1 MIFFLACLSG
11 LLAQD
16 VRVEAVLDSSKMRI
30 GEQVNVDIYV
40 NYDARLKNLVVS
52 WPQIADTLGHKVEV
66 ISASGIDTTFP
77 KESNSPRIFQHQR
90 ITVSVYDSGYYAIP
104 PLRFVLDNDST
115 KSLYTNP
122 LLLEVHTV
130 PTDTSASKIK
140 DIKPPMEE
148 KFNWRWYLK
157 YAYWILGVLV
167 LIALIV
173 LITLYIARKNR
184 KVIAEPEKPKVPPHV
199 TALEA
204 LERIKQEQI
213 WKEGKVKE
221 YYSAISD
228 TVRLYIEGRFNSN
241 ALESTTDE
249 IMTAFR
255 SIVIDQESKDRLRQ
269 LLMLSDLVKFAK
281 MTPIEQEHELTLRNA
296 FDFVNGTKREEA
308 TPQPVQPAAGN
319 TKSI

>member
-1 MIFFLACLSG
+1 M
-11 LLAQD
+11 AQD

-40 NYDARLKNLVVS
+40 NYDARLKNLIVA
-52 WPQIADTLGHKVEV
+52 WPQITDTIGHKVEV
-66 ISASGIDTTFP
+66 ISASAIDTTFP
-77 KESNSPRIFQHQR
+77 KESNSARIFQHQR

-104 PLRFVLDNDST
+104 PLRFVLNNDSA

-130 PTDTSASKIK
+130 PTDTSASKLK
-140 DIKPPMEE
+140 DIKPPMGE
-148 KFNWRWYLK
+148 KFNWRWYLR
-157 YAYWILGVLV
+157 YIYWTVGVLV
-167 LIALIV
+167 AIALIV
-173 LITLYIARKNR
+173 LVTLYIARKNR
-184 KVIAEPEKPKVPPHV
+184 KVITEPEKPKVPPHV

-204 LERIKQEQI
+204 LERIKQEQV
-213 WKEGKVKE
+213 WKEGQVKE
-221 YYSAISD
+221 YYSSISD
-228 TVRLYIEGRFNSN
+228 TVRLYIEGRFNCN

-255 SIVIDQESKDRLRQ
+255 SIVADAESKNRLRQ

-296 FDFVNGTKREEA
+296 FDFVNGTKREEIAVTPDQPNTGA
-308 TPQPVQPAAGN
+308 TTNV
-319 TKSI
+319 